1 MAARRQDRVREL
13 LKRAVGEVIRREIS
27 VSEGGLITVND
38 VAITPDLKSAT
49 VFISIL
55 GGDDQRKKG
64 QSLLNERATWLRMQ
78 VARQIILKYI
88 PSLRFVVDDSIERGN
103 RILLLLADLEK
114 KNHTPDPT
122 E

>member
-78 VARQIILKYI
+78 VAREIILKYI

>member
-49 VFISIL
+49 VFISIF